1 MKIVF
6 TLISGLFLS
15 AMQLLAQTVAFPN
28 YSLKSH
34 ETLVIQKIELKDDAT
49 ILYMSIENRIEGGTF
64 CADKNIYILYP
75 DGKKSRLVS
84 SSGIPVCPDAYK
96 FRTPGEKLEFV
107 LTFSPLKTGT
117 KWIDLI
123 EDCND
128 NCFSFYGILLDN
140 ALNER
145 INEAFALAD
154 KKEFPKALNAF
165 TTILENLDK
174 SYSGIEGLLYINIIK
189 LAIETGDD
197 RKAQEMYSKLRL
209 SDAPR
214 LSSYLKFLNEQG
226 IKY

>member
-1 MKIVF
+1 MKIIA
-6 TLISGLFLS
+6 TLIAGLFMPAISLC
-15 AMQLLAQTVAFPN
+15 AQMVTDPN

-34 ETLVIQKIELKDDAT
+34 ETLIIKKVELKPDAT
-49 ILYMSIENRIEGGTF
+49 VFHMSIENRISGGTF

-75 DGKKSRLVS
+75 DGKKGRLVS

-96 FRTPGEKLEFV
+96 FRTPGEKLEFI
-107 LTFSPLKTGT
+107 LTFPPLKAGT
-117 KWIDLI
+117 LWLDLI

-145 INEAFALAD
+145 INETFALAD
-154 KKEFPKALNAF
+154 KKELSKALNAF
-165 TTILENLDK
+165 TAILENLDK
-174 SYSGIEGLLYINIIK
+174 PYSGIEGLLYINIIK

-214 LSSYLKFLNEQG
+214 LSAYLKFLNEQG